1 MCYDNTVR
9 ETLPIP
15 ICKKGGFFMAKQN
28 DYFGLSYIVSLI
40 LAIIPITSVICG
52 IVTRFMEGKT
62 VAGVVRLVIAIT
74 GVGSF
79 VLWVIDLVMMILN
92 KSIWRVLD

>member
-1 MCYDNTVR
+1 
-9 ETLPIP
+9 
-15 ICKKGGFFMAKQN
+15 MAKQN

-40 LAIIPITSVICG
+40 LAIIPITSVVCG
-52 IVTRFMEGKT
+52 IVTRFMEGKV
-62 VAGVVRLVIAIT
+62 VAGIVRLVIAIT
-74 GVGSF
+74 GIGAF